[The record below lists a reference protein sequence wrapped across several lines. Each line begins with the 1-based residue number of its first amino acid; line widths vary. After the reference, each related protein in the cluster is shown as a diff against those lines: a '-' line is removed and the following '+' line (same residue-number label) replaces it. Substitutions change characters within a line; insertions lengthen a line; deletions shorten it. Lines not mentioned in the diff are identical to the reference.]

1 MGRLSQR
8 EIDDLL
14 NEPYIS
20 IVCTLRPD
28 GTPHMSPV
36 WHLMEEDQVVIAV
49 EESSVKARNVR
60 NDPRVALCVG
70 TDEKPQRWVQVN
82 GTATLSK
89 DRVPGVVRSLSLHYM
104 GAEEGE
110 PYADEV
116 LKQLDFTLMR
126 ITPTGMLG
134 FDGKE

>member
-1 MGRLSQR
+1 MGRLSKR

-14 NEPYIS
+14 HEPNIS
-20 IVCTLRPD
+20 IVYTLHPD

-36 WHLMEEDQVVIAV
+36 WHLMDEGQVIIAV

-60 NDPRVALCVG
+60 SDPRVALCVT
-70 TDEKPQRWVQVN
+70 TDETPQRWVQVN

-89 DRVPGVVRSLSLHYM
+89 DRVPNTVRSLSVHYM
-104 GAEEGE
+104 GTEEGE
-110 PYADEV
+110 SYAEGA
-116 LKQLDFTLMR
+116 LGELDFILIR
-126 ITPTGMLG
+126 ITPTSTLG